1 MGNRLWW
8 NVNSN
13 IVFVLTNKAI
23 SKANAIILVCRNRF
37 KQENEP
43 IMQMWT
49 SELAMSEFP
58 LRTEFPVFWEF
69 LGILKN
75 SQLCKWPLQT
85 EFPVFWEFSKI
96 PNYAN

>member
-23 SKANAIILVCRNRF
+23 SKAKAIILVCRNRF

-49 SELAMSEFP
+49 SELAMSEFTSP
-58 LRTEFPVFWEF
+58 QYI
-69 LGILKN
+69 GDIGNQSDSSQHILSSAEN
-75 SQLCKWPLQT
+75 WFVL
-85 EFPVFWEFSKI
+85 
-96 PNYAN
+96 